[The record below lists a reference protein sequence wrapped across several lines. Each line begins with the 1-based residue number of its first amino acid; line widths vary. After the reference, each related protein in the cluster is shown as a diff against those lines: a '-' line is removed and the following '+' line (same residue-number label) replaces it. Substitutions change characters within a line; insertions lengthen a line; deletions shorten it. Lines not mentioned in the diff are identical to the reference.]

1 MRKLGVNNKH
11 RRSML
16 ANLSKSLLE
25 NGYIITT
32 KTRAKEVSRITEKLI
47 TKGKKGDLMSRRS
60 VIGYLHND
68 KLIADKVFSE
78 LAPKYKDRNGG
89 YTRIYSLDER
99 RGDGAQMARIE
110 LV

>member
-1 MRKLGVNNKH
+1 
-11 RRSML
+11 
-16 ANLSKSLLE
+16 
-25 NGYIITT
+25 
-32 KTRAKEVSRITEKLI
+32 
-47 TKGKKGDLMSRRS
+47 
-60 VIGYLHND
+60 GYLHND